1 MYDDLTAPLKEGSKV
16 GEFRIYVADE
26 LKGTVDLVT
35 KTEVKR
41 GWWPSRYY
49 ISNFATV
56 IIGIILFLILL
67 LILRILYVRKRRDKI
82 KAAKRERRLRE
93 MARQQLAM
101 EEDRRRRNWTDR
113 TGVPGEQLGP
123 RTADLREMA
132 RRETRREEVIAEA
145 ARTGASPKTIVRK
158 NAKMEK
164 KREAAREKAK
174 KKTDTD
180 VRN

>member
-1 MYDDLTAPLKEGSKV
+1 M
-16 GEFRIYVADE
+16 ADE

-35 KTEVKR
+35 KTDVKR

-56 IIGIILFLILL
+56 VICLVLLAIAALIM
-67 LILRILYVRKRRDKI
+67 RILYVRKRREQI
-82 KAAKRERRLRE
+82 KAARRERRLRE

-113 TGVPGEQLGP
+113 TGVAGEQIGP
-123 RTADLREMA
+123 RTGDLRAMA
-132 RRETRREEVIAEA
+132 KRETRREELIAEA
-145 ARTGASPKTIVRK
+145 ARTGASPKTIVKRK
-158 NAKMEK
+158 AKTEK

-174 KKTDTD
+174 KKNTSTD
-180 VRN
+180 VHN